1 MIRTTTQSDSPVVEI
16 TVEGSVTNQDL
27 EATIQALQAAFDR
40 DGKTRVIEIIQHFT
54 GIELAAL
61 GLMCGWACRWRGRSN
76 GSRSSPTADRSA
88 RGPYGW
94 AMSESD
100 KPLRAQIDDAI
111 AVVQRDLEIL
121 RSPSSIGGGADNR
134 SVIADL
140 EAELAGLKEARA
152 NVGPH
157 DT

>member
-1 MIRTTTQSDSPVVEI
+1 MSDSE
-16 TVEGSVTNQDL
+16 
-27 EATIQALQAAFDR
+27 
-40 DGKTRVIEIIQHFT
+40 
-54 GIELAAL
+54 
-61 GLMCGWACRWRGRSN
+61 
-76 GSRSSPTADRSA
+76 
-88 RGPYGW
+88 
-94 AMSESD
+94 
-100 KPLRAQIDDAI
+100 KPLREQLDDAI

-157 DT
+157 ET